1 MIGGL
6 LLWGILAVGGEAG
19 DQDKFSAIEIEKP
32 FAVYL
37 RADPLLMEV
46 SGAKVIRLKN
56 GNHVVLAVASTV
68 LKNDSAS
75 ERLRA
80 EKVCRVKALASV
92 VAEKQGVQVAHLEQI
107 KDTTVIVIE
116 NGKETAKC
124 VEEVLQVTRT
134 KVEGITRDMP
144 VVGRWKSKDGTVFYL
159 ALGVVCDKKG
169 EPLRQPAPK

>member
-1 MIGGL
+1 VVIGL
-6 LLWGILAVGGEAG
+6 LLLSLGAGAGEVPG
-19 DQDKFSAIEIEKP
+19 LDKFSAIEIEKP
-32 FAVYL
+32 FDTYL
-37 RADPLLMEV
+37 RANPLLMEV

-56 GNHVVLAVASTV
+56 GNRVVLAVASTV
-68 LKNDSAS
+68 LKNDSAA

-92 VAEKQGVQVAHLEQI
+92 VAEKQGVQVAHLEQV
-107 KDTTVIVIE
+107 KDRTVIVIE
-116 NGKETAKC
+116 NGKETAKS

-169 EPLRQPAPK
+169 EPVPRAGR